1 MDILV
6 DNNILSSL
14 AKTNKLDLLNQLF
27 DTVYTI
33 PAVLDELHHNQIS
46 SNQFVE
52 RIDTVKTYNGGW
64 LTVDS
69 PSSHELELAEEIVD
83 HALSRVDAKCI
94 AVAESREKPL
104 LTDDS
109 HVGQVCSQRGTS
121 VWDLKLFIA
130 ACIQQSHL
138 NEEELK
144 ELITD
149 LEEQDGYRFSE
160 QDRDDLFNRFN
171 DEKTDY

>member
-14 AKTNKLDLLNQLF
+14 AKTNHLGLLNQLF
-27 DTVYTI
+27 DTVSTI

-46 SNQFVE
+46 SDQFVE
-52 RIDTVKTYNGGW
+52 RIDAVKTYNDGW

-69 PSSHELELAEEIVD
+69 PTSQELELAENIVD

-94 AVAESREKPL
+94 AVAETRGKPL

-109 HVGQVCSQRGTS
+109 HIGQVCNQRGTS
-121 VWDLKLFIA
+121 AWDLKLFIE
-130 ACIQQSHL
+130 ACIQQSLL

-149 LEEQDGYRFSE
+149 LEEKDGYRFSE
-160 QDRDDLFNRFN
+160 QDRDDLFNQFN
-171 DEKTDY
+171 N